1 MNLLGRQP
9 KKPQMADIMAKRKKY
24 QDLAARF
31 LYEHTDMNKTV
42 FRFQK
47 SWKEADKALDTLE
60 QEFQKRFLKK
70 GQKKENTKKE

>member
-1 MNLLGRQP
+1 
-9 KKPQMADIMAKRKKY
+9 
-24 QDLAARF
+24 
-31 LYEHTDMNKTV
+31 MNKTV

-70 GQKKENTKKE
+70 GQKKEDTKKNE